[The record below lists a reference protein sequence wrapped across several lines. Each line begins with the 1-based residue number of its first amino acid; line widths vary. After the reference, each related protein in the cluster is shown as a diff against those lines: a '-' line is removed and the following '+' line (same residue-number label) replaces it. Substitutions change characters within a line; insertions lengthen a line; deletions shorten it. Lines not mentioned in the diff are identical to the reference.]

1 MSVINKEITE
11 NLSNWFKKND
21 GTVVGSISFPDSFS
35 GFDGHFINKPLLP
48 GICKIITAMIILN
61 KFKTRNFTIKRI
73 KQAKFLAP
81 VLPNEELK
89 FVITENFLELNESI
103 VKVIVTRSE
112 VKVAKLELIIH

>member
-1 MSVINKEITE
+1 MSVINKEIIE
-11 NLSNWFKKND
+11 NLSDWVKNDD
-21 GTVVGSISFPDSFS
+21 GTVEAVIAFPDSFA
-35 GFDGHFINKPLLP
+35 GFDGHFNNRPLLP

-61 KFKTRNFTIKRI
+61 KFKSHNLKIKRI

-89 FVITENFLELNESI
+89 FVITEKILALNESI